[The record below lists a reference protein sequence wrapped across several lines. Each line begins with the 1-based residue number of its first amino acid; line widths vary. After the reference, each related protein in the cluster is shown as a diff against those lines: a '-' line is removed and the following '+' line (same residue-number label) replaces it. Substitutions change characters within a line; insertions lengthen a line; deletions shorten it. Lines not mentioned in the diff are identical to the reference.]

1 MKMPHF
7 LRKLLPG
14 CPAERVLDEQ
24 IAATKALNSKVLEM
38 VDDVTTVFDRRK
50 QEVTP
55 LAERRKASAA

>member
-24 IAATKALNSKVLEM
+24 IKATQALNDKVLEM
-38 VDDVTTVFDRRK
+38 VEDVTTVFDRRRQK
-50 QEVTP
+50 VTP
-55 LAERRKASAA
+55 ITERRKVG